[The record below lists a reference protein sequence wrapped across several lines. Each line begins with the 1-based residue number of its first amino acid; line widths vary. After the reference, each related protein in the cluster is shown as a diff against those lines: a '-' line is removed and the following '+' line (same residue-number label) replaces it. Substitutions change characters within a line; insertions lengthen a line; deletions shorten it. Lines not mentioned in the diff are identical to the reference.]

1 MESAMEATLRD
12 KHVLLG
18 VTGSIAAYKS
28 VLILRRLVEAGAR
41 VTVVMTSSAQQFIT
55 PLTFQVLS
63 RRPVYTSL
71 FDPSDEIRHL
81 TLAEQV
87 DLILIAPATANIIGK
102 IANGIADDLLT
113 TLVTAS
119 RAPMVMAPAMD
130 GDMWNYPV
138 LQRNLS
144 ILDGLGAQIV
154 PPEEGSLASGKEGVG
169 RLASEEKILSAVLS
183 RLGRRDDLI
192 GETVLVTAGPTREPI
207 DPVRYLTNRS
217 SGKMGYALARAAR
230 WRGARV
236 ILVSG
241 PTPLACPANVE
252 RVLVQTAE
260 EMRDAVRRYFPE
272 TTLLIMAAAVADYR
286 PRLRAEQKI
295 KKDGSTLF
303 LELEP
308 TPDILTD
315 LRPERG
321 NRIVAGFAAETG
333 DVLSRARAKLEQK
346 GLDLIVAND
355 VTQEGAGFDLDT
367 NIVTLM
373 DAYGETTALPKLSK
387 AEVAERILDRI
398 IELKAKSKAGHRS
411 IR

>member
-1 MESAMEATLRD
+1 METALRD
-12 KHVLLG
+12 KHILLG

-28 VLILRRLVEAGAR
+28 VLILRELIQAGAR
-41 VTVVMTSSAQQFIT
+41 VTVVMTSSARQFIT

-81 TLAEQV
+81 TLAERA

-113 TLVTAS
+113 TLVLAG
-119 RAPMVMAPAMD
+119 RAPLVIAPAMD
-130 GDMWNYPV
+130 GDMWTHPV

-144 ILDGLGAQIV
+144 VLDGLGVRVV
-154 PPEEGSLASGKEGVG
+154 PPEEGPLASGKEGMG
-169 RLASEEKILSAVLS
+169 RLASEEKILSAVQN
-183 RLGRRDDLI
+183 RLKRNEDFK
-192 GETVLVTAGPTREPI
+192 GETVLMTAGPTQEPV

-217 SGKMGYALARAAR
+217 SGKMGYALARAAQG
-230 WRGARV
+230 RGARV
-236 ILVSG
+236 LLISG
-241 PTPLACPANVE
+241 PTSLPCPVGVE
-252 RVLVQTAE
+252 RVQVRTAE
-260 EMRDAVRRYFPE
+260 EMRDAVLRSLPE
-272 TTLLIMAAAVADYR
+272 ATVLIMAAAVADYR
-286 PRLRAEQKI
+286 PRRSADRKL
-295 KKDGSTLF
+295 KKGLEPVL

-308 TPDILTD
+308 TPDILSEVR
-315 LRPERG
+315 LQRG
-321 NRIVAGFAAETG
+321 RRFHVGFAAETE
-333 DVLSRARAKLEQK
+333 DLENRARAKLEQK

-387 AEVAERILDRI
+387 AETAERILDAIVKLKTRPRTNDRI
-398 IELKAKSKAGHRS
+398 IR
-411 IR
+411 

>member
-1 MESAMEATLRD
+1 METTLRD
-12 KHVLLG
+12 KHVLLA

-41 VTVVMTSSAQQFIT
+41 VTVVMTSSARQFIT

-144 ILDGLGAQIV
+144 VLDGLGVQIV
-154 PPEEGSLASGKEGVG
+154 PPEEGPLASGKEGVG
-169 RLASEEKILSAVLS
+169 RLASEERILSAVLS
-183 RLGRRDDLI
+183 RLSRRCDLI
-192 GETVLVTAGPTREPI
+192 GETVLITAGPTREPI

-241 PTPLACPANVE
+241 PTSLAGPANVE

-286 PRLRAEQKI
+286 PRFRADQKL
-295 KKDGSTLF
+295 KKDTSTLF

-308 TPDILTD
+308 TPDILSD
-315 LRPERG
+315 LGPERG
-321 NRIVAGFAAETG
+321 SRIVAGFAAETE
-333 DVLSRARAKLEQK
+333 DVLNRARAKLEQK

-373 DAYGETTALPKLSK
+373 DAHGTTTALPKLSK
-387 AEVAERILDRI
+387 AEVAERILDEIVKLKARSRTDDRI
-398 IELKAKSKAGHRS
+398 IR
-411 IR
+411 

>member
-1 MESAMEATLRD
+1 METALRD

-154 PPEEGSLASGKEGVG
+154 PPEEGPLASGKEGVG

-183 RLGRRDDLI
+183 RLGRREDLI

-286 PRLRAEQKI
+286 PRQRAEQKI
-295 KKDGSTLF
+295 RKDGSTLF

-367 NIVTLM
+367 NIVTLI